1 MCVDCG
7 RKPEAK
13 GKHAKCTQKAHLTE
27 MKNLK
32 AELHLSA
39 PTRYHMITF
48 LFFCGLEELQSKRAD
63 ISLGIRCTEVLGKDF
78 SC

>member
-7 RKPEAK
+7 RK

-27 MKNLK
+27 MKNLN
-32 AELHLSA
+32 AGLHLSV
-39 PTRYHMITF
+39 PTRYHMITSY
-48 LFFCGLEELQSKRAD
+48 FCGLEELQSKRAD